1 MLSKEERLHHYEILK
16 QKRSKMEVEKIPY
29 DKWYSYVGNEAY
41 FAYKTKVGKNILTLE
56 SFVFD
61 IYNGI
66 LCFNIVLSIVH
77 KRKSY
82 KDNLYHLNKGSGYGN
97 IEALV
102 YAKLLIEE
110 LPSVIFKK
118 MKREDKFILFV
129 AGSTPRRFKIY
140 KRSLERIGFK
150 ESYMFKEKGLIKF
163 FERNKTNETELN

>member
-1 MLSKEERLHHYEILK
+1 
-16 QKRSKMEVEKIPY
+16 MEVEKIPY

-61 IYNGI
+61 IYNRI
-66 LCFNIVLSIVH
+66 LCFNIGLSIVH

-82 KDNLYHLNKGSGYGN
+82 KDNLYHLNEGSGYGSL
-97 IEALV
+97 EALV

-110 LPSVIFKK
+110 LPSIIFKN

-150 ESYMFKEKGLIKF
+150 ESYMFKEKGLIKI
-163 FERNKTNETELN
+163 FERNKTNKTELN